1 MFSPW
6 KSTSNKTPQDA
17 TNKQLK
23 LYYFRGSPPRAQE
36 LNKSSPLFGSQ
47 QRQRWRDHQEA
58 APLLIPSL
66 SSAEVSHIGH
76 ALTNPTLR
84 LFLLVLFL
92 SHMFVCLSNVA
103 SGFGLPRTFFLL
115 NCLKDLLFFCCCLG
129 ASFRVFAVC
138 KYWLHFGMAVCLLL
152 LLLLRLWFMQLIVVE
167 EFGQQHI
174 FVRIP

>member
-36 LNKSSPLFGSQ
+36 LNKSSPLFDSK
-47 QRQRWRDHQEA
+47 QRQCWGDHQEA

-84 LFLLVLFL
+84 LFLLLLL
-92 SHMFVCLSNVA
+92 SHMTVCLSLMLLL
-103 SGFGLPRTFFLL
+103 GLDSRGLFFCWIVWKI
-115 NCLKDLLFFCCCLG
+115 CLFCCCLG

-138 KYWLHFGMAVCLLL
+138 KYWLHFGMAVCLML

-167 EFGQQHI
+167 EFGRQQI
-174 FVRIP
+174 FIRIP